1 MRDFPDNM
9 ATADYLKLIDTLGGW
24 RPPDLTISPSGS
36 PYLARWHVIP
46 RNADANVYLHVQ
58 VSDDPRD
65 ELHDHPWSNVSV
77 ILAGGYIELLSQT
90 PSLSNGTNPT
100 VYVRNPG
107 DTIFREAHWAHRLI
121 MRAPY
126 TMTLFSTGPKVREWG
141 YWFPDG
147 WHHNERHNVTVNGVA
162 TFQE

>member
-24 RPPDLTISPSGS
+24 RPPDLTISPNGE
-36 PYLARWHVIP
+36 PYLYRWHVIP

-65 ELHDHPWSNVSV
+65 ELHDHPWSNASV
-77 ILAGGYIELLSQT
+77 ILAGGYIEILDKDPINRRAHT
-90 PSLSNGTNPT
+90 
-100 VYVRNPG
+100 YIRNPG
-107 DTIFREAHWAHRLI
+107 DVIFRAGPWAHRLM